1 MSGEVSVAVLDGEA
15 AFVDRLTGYVNKK
28 GRNGI
33 RLTGFTNSENLK
45 EYLKTNRISAVLCNQ
60 EAEGSFC
67 DEVPYLLV
75 FERDIRKYQAADM
88 LMEEIKRKIHENMY
102 AEEATINVSAV
113 CAANAGYKLEELGRQ
128 IAEGKASKG
137 KTILINLFPFFK
149 SGIDLGRSSL
159 SEVIYQIRRNA
170 VFPEEIVFSKSG
182 KDEFDVL
189 EGVDYWG
196 DISVM
201 TDNDMR
207 TLVASLG
214 KKCGYKNVV
223 IVFDLLMP
231 VFETILELSSNIYCP
246 EPDSMFEEHCFE
258 EMKRQIGFV
267 GQTLAEKIVIC
278 RGSGYKG
285 YERF

>member
-15 AFVDRLTGYVNKK
+15 AFVDRLTGYVNKR

-33 RLTGFTNSENLK
+33 RLAGFTNSENLK

-60 EAEGSFC
+60 EAEGYFS
-67 DEVPYLLV
+67 DEEIPYLLV
-75 FERDIRKYQAADM
+75 FERDIRKYQAADI
-88 LMEEIKRKIHENMY
+88 LIEEIKRRIYENKC

-113 CAANAGYKLEELGRQ
+113 CSVNAGYRLEELGRQ

-149 SGIDLGRSSL
+149 SGIDSGRSTL

-170 VFPEEIVFSKSG
+170 VFSGEIIFSKSE
-182 KDEFDVL
+182 KDDFDVL

-196 DISVM
+196 DISAM
-201 TDNDMR
+201 TDGDMQ
-207 TLVASLG
+207 TLIEGLG
-214 KKCGYKNVV
+214 KKYNYKNIV

-231 VFETILELSSNIYCP
+231 VFETVLELSSNIYCP
-246 EPDSMFEEHCFE
+246 EPDSIFEEHCFE

-267 GQTLAEKIVIC
+267 GQALAEKIVIC
-278 RGSGYKG
+278 RGRGYKG
-285 YERF
+285 YE